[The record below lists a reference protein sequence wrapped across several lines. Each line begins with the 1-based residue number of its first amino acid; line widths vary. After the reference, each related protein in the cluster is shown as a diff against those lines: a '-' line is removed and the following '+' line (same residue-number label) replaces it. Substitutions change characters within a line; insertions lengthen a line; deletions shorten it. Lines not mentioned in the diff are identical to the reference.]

1 MSGIIINN
9 IDKMVNNNVKHNVQ
23 QRRQN
28 QVMEIA
34 FYIMMR
40 SDNQDISCFLTFD
53 MFLIFLYEFG
63 FNKFLYDIFAY
74 IFRK

>member
-9 IDKMVNNNVKHNVQ
+9 IDKMVNNVKYNVQ

-40 SDNQDISCFLTFD
+40 FDNQDISCF
-53 MFLIFLYEFG
+53 
-63 FNKFLYDIFAY
+63 DI
-74 IFRK
+74 